1 MEEKRVLI
9 AVAFCAFDFS
19 KYFQLNLTFYM
30 YYFKIFSSL
39 LFLLKL
45 ISFS

>member
-9 AVAFCAFDFS
+9 AVAFCAFGFS

-39 LFLLKL
+39 LFLEKL